1 MLERATSHDNPNY
14 IYCDAVG
21 RSDYRCG
28 DRTMKDILGKIIQLT
43 AHNGDVK
50 SNLERVLEDQF
61 AGVPD
66 VSCLFVPKKKQLIE
80 DFTTTVQDIEICVMG
95 DYTKDEPDCNYRGGY
110 SITKLWIPTDTAAND
125 IQAWFAG
132 DILERISCEGD
143 VIMAERAREAK
154 ADYREYERGER

>member
-14 IYCDAVG
+14 IYYGTLD

-61 AGVPD
+61 ASVPD

-110 SITKLWIPTDTAAND
+110 SITKVWLPQDMAAQD
-125 IQAWFAG
+125 IQALLTAEQ
-132 DILERISCEGD
+132 IERISCEGD
-143 VIMAERAREAK
+143 VIMDERAREAE
-154 ADYREYERGER
+154 ADYR